1 MRIGIAFDLKP
12 DCPLPAGAP
21 DDLHEEFDS
30 PVTVRAIADVFRSLG
45 HEPVELGDG
54 RPFLEAVLR
63 DPPDLVFNFAEGSG
77 VSRSREARVPAV
89 CEMLGIPYTGSDPLA
104 LAASLDKEITRRLAA
119 AAGVTVPKG
128 ITLSFPDGPSPGL
141 WEGGSFREGEAP
153 AEPRA
158 NGSAGASPSRK
169 PWTYDGDFAEFPPIL
184 EEAGLPL
191 PVIAKPV
198 CEGSS
203 KGVRSKSLIRT
214 AAEFGPTVLQLWKDY
229 RQPVLVEEFIAGDEV
244 TVGITGNDP
253 PQPLGIMRVIP
264 KQPTEHFIYSLEVKR
279 DWDNTVSY
287 DAPAKLPPEVT
298 QAVLAD
304 ALTVFAALGCRDVA
318 RADFRIRDGVPYF
331 LEINPLPGLNPES
344 GDLCYLA
351 YRLGLT
357 HPDLIELI
365 LDAALARYGLG

>member
-1 MRIGIAFDLKP
+1 MRIGIAFTLKP
-12 DCPLPAGAP
+12 DGPPPAGTP
-21 DDLHEEFDS
+21 DDIHEEYDS

-54 RPFLEAVLR
+54 RAFLEAVLR

-77 VSRSREARVPAV
+77 ISRSREARVPAV

-104 LAASLDKEITRRLAA
+104 LAASLDKDITRRLAA

-128 ITLSFPDGPSPGL
+128 ITLSFPDGP
-141 WEGGSFREGEAP
+141 
-153 AEPRA
+153 
-158 NGSAGASPSRK
+158 
-169 PWTYDGDFAEFPPIL
+169 YDGDFAEFPPIL

-264 KQPTEHFIYSLEVKR
+264 KQPTEHFVYSLEVKR

-287 DAPAKLPPEVT
+287 EAPAKLLPEVT

-357 HPDLIELI
+357 HPDLIKLI
-365 LDAALARYGLG
+365 LGAALTRYGLG